1 MRLATMFVH
10 NARMSDWSDD
20 IHAVLLQLN
29 GFMNRPDLDQAF
41 LARAGVK
48 LDRALFPLLTRI
60 GLHHPISV
68 VELAGLVGRNHSTV
82 SRQSAKLEALGLVQ
96 RQTAKDDQ
104 RVRRLEPSASGWK
117 MLDQFA
123 AARRK
128 FVNKRL
134 ADWSD
139 EERATLLDLLRRFSA
154 TIAAIETTADAS
166 ARPTAA
172 PGRRRQG
179 RLGS

>member
-1 MRLATMFVH
+1 
-10 NARMSDWSDD
+10 MSDWSDD

-29 GFMNRPDLDQAF
+29 GYMNRPDLDQAF

-60 GLHHPISV
+60 GLYHPIGV

-96 RQTAKDDQ
+96 RQTAEGDQ
-104 RVRRLEPSASGWK
+104 RVRLLEPTADGWK
-117 MLDQFA
+117 MLDRFA
-123 AARRK
+123 SARRK
-128 FVNKRL
+128 FVNTRL
-134 ADWSD
+134 GDWTD

-154 TIAAIETTADAS
+154 TIVNAETTAGAGVGQQAPTV
-166 ARPTAA
+166 ARKVR
-172 PGRRRQG
+172 G
-179 RLGS
+179 